1 MGSALAQTRLKYSVF
16 HFNLTFYSEPLL
28 SFPRRKT
35 TIQDN
40 RDVVFTE
47 GLITSSENHKW
58 GQNDIFE
65 DNSDVVWSEV
75 NQTKLMKKKT
85 QGYLNFKAVSFI
97 SQHQAKRVKSKR
109 AIFRWDRVVHTKGQ
123 TLGFYVLFD
132 AVLNGTVCQQSTIAR
147 GFTRSLSLQDAWFSS
162 FSMKCLTVLSRATFK
177 QIYLLPIYN
186 KIKFWNIWCSRID
199 FRSFNYPQ

>member
-47 GLITSSENHKW
+47 GLITSSENHKR

-75 NQTKLMKKKT
+75 NQTKLMKKKK
-85 QGYLNFKAVSFI
+85 LKVI
-97 SQHQAKRVKSKR
+97 
-109 AIFRWDRVVHTKGQ
+109 
-123 TLGFYVLFD
+123 
-132 AVLNGTVCQQSTIAR
+132 
-147 GFTRSLSLQDAWFSS
+147 
-162 FSMKCLTVLSRATFK
+162 
-177 QIYLLPIYN
+177 
-186 KIKFWNIWCSRID
+186 
-199 FRSFNYPQ
+199 